1 MTKELLYKLTSAV
14 GVSGEEQTVSEE
26 IKKML
31 DDKAEVYTDALG
43 NTIAEYRGEG
53 VPFLLDAHL
62 DQIGMI
68 VTDIDDNGFILFDKC
83 GGVDPRILTGHEV
96 TVWGQEAIYGV
107 VCSVPPHLQKNSDD
121 SQKVDIH
128 KMAIDVGINKE
139 KVKKI
144 VNRGDR
150 ISLKID
156 MKEML
161 NDNISAPALDNR
173 AGAAVLLRCVEIL
186 NEQNKHYPI
195 TLMFSSQEEI
205 GCIGAGCGA
214 FSSES
219 EESVVVDVSF
229 ALTPDSSKTECGELS
244 KGPMIGISP
253 ILNSENTRLL
263 ENCAK
268 EHDIPYQIEVMNG
281 RTGTNADSIS
291 TAAGGIRTAL
301 LSVPLRYM
309 HMGIEVIS
317 LSDLENTARL
327 LAEYIIAKQE
337 GRTF

>member
-26 IKKML
+26 IKKLL
-31 DDKAEVYTDALG
+31 DGKAEVYTDALG
-43 NTIAEYRGEG
+43 NTIAEFKGEG

-96 TVWGQEAIYGV
+96 TVWGREALYGV

-128 KMAIDVGINKE
+128 KMAIDVGMNKE
-139 KVKKI
+139 QVKKI

-214 FSSES
+214 FSNDS
-219 EESVVVDVSF
+219 EEAVVVDVSF
-229 ALTPDSSKTECGELS
+229 ALTPDSSKTECGELG

-291 TAAGGIRTAL
+291 TAAGGKRTAL

>member
-1 MTKELLYKLTSAV
+1 MTKEILYKLTSAV
-14 GVSGEEQTVSEE
+14 GVSGEEWAVSEE
-26 IKKML
+26 IKKL
-31 DDKAEVYTDALG
+31 LGNGAKVYTDALG
-43 NTIAEYRGEG
+43 NAIAEFKGEG
-53 VPFLLDAHL
+53 MPFLLDAHL

-83 GGVDPRILTGHEV
+83 GGIDRRILIGHEV
-96 TVWGQEAIYGV
+96 TVWGKETVYGV

-121 SQKVDIH
+121 SSKADIH
-128 KMAIDVGINKE
+128 KMAIDVGMTE
-139 KVKKI
+139 EQVKKI
-144 VNRGDR
+144 VHRGDR

-161 NDNISAPALDNR
+161 NDCVSAPALDNR
-173 AGAAVLLRCVEIL
+173 AGVAVLLRCIEIL
-186 NEQNKHYPI
+186 YEQNKHYPI

-214 FSSES
+214 FSADA
-219 EESVVVDVSF
+219 EEAVVVDVSF

-253 ILNSENTRLL
+253 ILNTENTRLL
-263 ENCAK
+263 EKCAK

-291 TAAGGIRTAL
+291 TSAGGKRTAL

-317 LSDLENTARL
+317 LKDLENTARL

-337 GRTF
+337 GRKF